1 MTSPNK
7 TNIDQWLFDYFEGNL
22 SSEQEALLEE
32 FLLEHPEYDADLE
45 AMGEARVS
53 SGVDYFPHAEALKR
67 DSVWSGA
74 YMQWAAGV
82 ALLIGLASSIWWINQ
97 SMFAERYH
105 YVPLAENYFQSMEN
119 EGNLYDAGTSFEV
132 TEQKKEQGKIVRT
145 QNLNVSQV
153 SKHKSGSS
161 ASIQSVNSI
170 YSSGGSAYSS
180 PHLNIT
186 SPSNVLSNEISSTT
200 ATDENKNSS
209 LSSGE
214 EKNLI
219 HSDEIAAVSNTDG
232 EMVFTNEL
240 TNQDG
245 AARGVREAE
254 LNSAPHIEPKAKPVH
269 TASIA
274 RSVKNFMNSRLGL
287 VNLRD
292 PQYMVPGAVANEL
305 NFGHTGSL
313 LATRVYHSTYA
324 QWPGKSG
331 QSFDFITG
339 ADSYVHAIRGGLGAQ
354 VNYSNYQA
362 GLFQNYEGSI
372 TYSPKLRV
380 AKHIVLEP
388 ALRFKM
394 GAKQLNAD
402 RVTPG
407 QQIEWER
414 GNLRTLYPEGGTP
427 QGERLFY
434 RDFGAGLLLNS
445 KWGFVGVNA
454 DNIGRHYNNIYSE
467 DIQNPERSKV
477 FLTITAGTDYESYNK
492 KMSLSMYALYQNYG
506 QLNKAWAGVNYRYRF
521 MTIGGALSTE
531 LEPVGSLG
539 ITFDHF
545 RLAYVT
551 DYSMNQISGQR
562 MLSHQISLRFVTKP
576 TKHGHKL
583 LN

>member
-22 SSEQEALLEE
+22 SSEQEAQLEE

-67 DSVWSGA
+67 ESIWSGA
-74 YMQWAAGV
+74 YVQWAAGF

-97 SMFAERYH
+97 SMFAEHYN
-105 YVPLAENYFQSMEN
+105 YVPLAEHYFQSMEN
-119 EGNLYDAGTSFEV
+119 EEVPYESDSSFKATV
-132 TEQKKEQGKIVRT
+132 QQKEQDKIART
-145 QNLNVSQV
+145 YNVNVSQV
-153 SKHKSGSS
+153 SATKSGSS
-161 ASIQSVNSI
+161 TSSQTVNSNQV
-170 YSSGGSAYSS
+170 SGGSAF
-180 PHLNIT
+180 LNAQVNNT
-186 SPSNVLSNEISSTT
+186 SPSTVLNNDISSTAT
-200 ATDENKNSS
+200 TDENKNSS
-209 LSSGE
+209 LPAGE
-214 EKNLI
+214 EKNLVY
-219 HSDEIAAVSNTDG
+219 SDEIAEVVKAEGDTSITYEAN
-232 EMVFTNEL
+232 
-240 TNQDG
+240 NQDG
-245 AARGVREAE
+245 IVRLLRETE
-254 LNSAPHIEPKAKPVH
+254 LNPAPHIEPKVKPAH
-269 TASIA
+269 SSNIA

-324 QWPGKSG
+324 QWPGKQG

-339 ADSYVHAIRGGLGAQ
+339 ADSYVHALRGGIGAQ

-388 ALRFKM
+388 AVRFKM

-414 GNLRTLYPEGGTP
+414 GNLRTLYPEGGSP

-445 KWGFVGVNA
+445 KWGFIGVNA

-477 FLTITAGTDYESYNK
+477 FLTVTAGTDYESYNK
-492 KMSLSMYALYQNYG
+492 KMSL
-506 QLNKAWAGVNYRYRF
+506 
-521 MTIGGALSTE
+521 
-531 LEPVGSLG
+531 
-539 ITFDHF
+539 
-545 RLAYVT
+545 
-551 DYSMNQISGQR
+551 
-562 MLSHQISLRFVTKP
+562 
-576 TKHGHKL
+576 
-583 LN
+583 